1 MGLDDRDEDERG
13 DGPRGRG
20 RERRRSPVDD
30 EIAAFI
36 DDLLYG
42 RGREFL
48 KAARGHAADYAHRRK
63 GDAARSVE
71 DIARSLRD
79 SGHAFDDR
87 PHIRDFVDA
96 AALGLENLADDIRTR
111 SFRDIYGAAEDFAR
125 ERPVL
130 VAAAAGL
137 AGFILAR
144 WLTGP
149 RREPSHGRA
158 PFRPGG
164 DDKPRGDQW
173 SAYDE

>member
-1 MGLDDRDEDERG
+1 MGLGDRDEDGRDGARG
-13 DGPRGRG
+13 GR

-30 EIAAFI
+30 EIARFL
-36 DDLLYG
+36 DDLLSG
-42 RGREFL
+42 RGREFIE
-48 KAARGHAADYAHRRK
+48 AARDHAADYAARRK

-111 SFRDIYGAAEDFAR
+111 SFRDMVGGVEDFAR
-125 ERPVL
+125 KRPLL

-137 AGFILAR
+137 AGFALAR
-144 WLTGP
+144 WMTRP
-149 RREPSHGRA
+149 RLESAPVRPHSAPVRPYPDDEWSEPDDRA
-158 PFRPGG
+158 
-164 DDKPRGDQW
+164 
-173 SAYDE
+173 